1 MKFQKL
7 AEDNQKNK
15 KIDAN
20 LSLWLTQIG
29 STWTVIGA
37 PLIVGLLVND
47 LYLNKE
53 VSPLRWTFYIGCLVI
68 HIIISS
74 ILFYSGTKKSLSYE
88 IDAALEDNKK
98 YEEILLPR
106 ALETYKNSRIQN
118 LVIYTMTLELE
129 KSIDEMNQWPKNY
142 PAQEKWKYWDE
153 ALERMLY
160 PLARYRVELFGYRG
174 EDMYNICLYM
184 YNIEQDLLDIKW
196 RIHDNRLKVSNRQWA
211 PGHGHVGLTYIQDE
225 LKICKDIFESTELS
239 LSSSLPEDKKNYRS
253 FLSIPIS
260 DTAKLKGGGNPIG
273 VLAFTSSAIG
283 QFSESRDKIFSLT
296 VAKILSIFIDEST
309 KAG

>member
-1 MKFQKL
+1 MKFKTL
-7 AEDNQKNK
+7 AEGNHNNK

-20 LSLWLTQIG
+20 LSMWLTQIG
-29 STWTVIGA
+29 STWAVLGA
-37 PLIVGLLVND
+37 PIVVGLLVND
-47 LYLNKE
+47 LYLDKDI
-53 VSPLRWTFYIGCLVI
+53 SGLRWTFYGGCLVI
-68 HIIISS
+68 HIIIAS

-88 IDAALEDNKK
+88 IDAVLEDNRR

-118 LVIYTMTLELE
+118 LVIYTMVLELE
-129 KSIDEMNQWPKNY
+129 KSIDEMNDWPEDHPN
-142 PAQEKWKYWDE
+142 QEKWKYWTE
-153 ALERMLY
+153 ALERLLY
-160 PLARYRVELFGYRG
+160 PLVRYRVELFGYKG

-184 YNIEQDLLDIKW
+184 YNVEQDLLHIKW
-196 RIHDNRLKVSNRQWA
+196 RSHDNRLKVSNRQWA

-239 LSSSLPEDKKNYRS
+239 LTSSLPEDKKNYRS

-260 DTAKLKGGGNPIG
+260 DTAKLKGGGKPIG

-283 QFSESRDKIFSLT
+283 QFSESRDKIFSLS
-296 VAKILSIFIDEST
+296 VAKILSIYIDEST